1 MKYSN
6 KGNKKCIGISGASMP
21 DFICILLTCTPYSP
35 AMRLIIFALLL
46 FLSQQTHAQFPTHTR
61 PGEKDSMLVQLANA
75 KDDTFKVE
83 MYHSL
88 ICDYIVTQKE
98 KRRYAQAMLALSQQ
112 LDYKEG
118 IADAYNSI
126 GITYAHSLAHADR
139 AMDNYYMAR
148 YYFEQVKD
156 LRGLGGVI
164 CNMGDIYAY
173 RREYQRALDTLTR
186 AEQLLVAIKDS
197 STYLPIT
204 IYDIGA
210 CYYGMKDY
218 DKARQAYS
226 TANAFFKHRKIQQG
240 MAGCYWAIGWC
251 YLKQDKYDDAMAM
264 AALSLA
270 AAQKTACKKCVQL
283 AEKLQRRA
291 RKMNS

>member
-1 MKYSN
+1 MRTS
-6 KGNKKCIGISGASMP
+6 ILSLFFLLISST
-21 DFICILLTCTPYSP
+21 IY
-35 AMRLIIFALLL
+35 
-46 FLSQQTHAQFPTHTR
+46 AQFPTHTR
-61 PGEKDSMLVQLANA
+61 PGEKDSILAQLANA
-75 KDDTFKVE
+75 KDDTFKVK
-83 MYHSL
+83 MYHSF
-88 ICDYIVTQKE
+88 ISDYVVTKKE

-118 IADAYNSI
+118 IAEAYNSI

-204 IYDIGA
+204 IYNIGA
-210 CYYGMKDY
+210 CYYRMKDY

-226 TANAFFKHRKIQQG
+226 TANAFFKHREIQQG
-240 MAGCYWAIGWC
+240 MPGCYWAIGWC
-251 YLKQDKYDDAMAM
+251 YLKQDKYDDAIAM

-283 AEKLQRRA
+283 AEQLQRRA
-291 RKMNS
+291 IKMKN

>member
-1 MKYSN
+1 
-6 KGNKKCIGISGASMP
+6 
-21 DFICILLTCTPYSP
+21 
-35 AMRLIIFALLL
+35 MRLFLSTILL
-46 FLSQQTHAQFPTHTR
+46 FLLQHANAQFPTHTR

-75 KDDTFKVE
+75 KEDTFKVK

-98 KRRYAQAMLALSQQ
+98 KRRYARAMLALSQQ
-112 LDYKEG
+112 LDYKKG
-118 IADAYNSI
+118 IAEAYNSI
-126 GITYAHSLAHADR
+126 GLTYTHSLAHADK
-139 AMDNYYMAR
+139 AMDNYNMAR
-148 YYFEQVKD
+148 YYFEQVND

-164 CNMGDIYAY
+164 CNMGNIYAD
-173 RREYQRALDTLTR
+173 RREYQRALDTLTS

-197 STYLPIT
+197 STYLPIA

-210 CYYGMKDY
+210 CYYRMRDY

-226 TANAFFKHRKIQQG
+226 TANTFFKHREIQQG

-251 YLKQDKYDDAMAM
+251 YLKQDKYDDAMSM
-264 AALSLA
+264 ATLSLA

-283 AEKLQRRA
+283 AEQLQRRA
-291 RKMNS
+291 IKMKN